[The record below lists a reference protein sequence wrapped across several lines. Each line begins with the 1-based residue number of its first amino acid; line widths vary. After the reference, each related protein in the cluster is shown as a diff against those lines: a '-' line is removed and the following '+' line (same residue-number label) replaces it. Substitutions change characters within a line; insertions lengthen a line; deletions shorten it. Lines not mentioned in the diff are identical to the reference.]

1 MSKRRPTEL
10 RSSNVPLSIH
20 RYTKP
25 NLKNSIKEYWGF
37 DNIQPYFPP
46 IEKLFKTSEL
56 ERVTEYGIS
65 FHDEIIEVLNETQ
78 IKTLKGTTE
87 IHKKVTMLLNPFK
100 WMRGKYGQTL
110 DLPTSSEQASSY
122 FKKIQNNNNAAYVG
136 ALISS
141 VLSES
146 ECIHFPKTYGV
157 FVGTST
163 EHTIDISDDY
173 EELSES
179 NWFTQNIGKT
189 FDVKLSPEI
198 QTCNDFKHT
207 RSERISLQLGESID
221 LENIEEISTIQTE
234 NVVMADMTNIFKDDR
249 NHDESKSDSSSVS
262 TSYIF
267 DIHSCDCEDSED
279 EDEEIEENDEPFA
292 WATFKN
298 VPVQITIMEKCEG
311 TIFELMM
318 MNPDS
323 EKHIA
328 WITQLM
334 FALAFAQ
341 KLIGLTHNDLHANN
355 IMYIKTDKEF
365 LYYNSGGTLYKV
377 PTFGYIIKIIDFER
391 GIFSLKLTGM
401 KEPKLF
407 ISDHFELHEEAGGQ
421 YNYGDSYNSKYP
433 EIKPNAS
440 FDLCRF
446 ATSVFW
452 DLFPEGPTHL
462 EYKENLIFKLFMK
475 WLNINDKSIL
485 FSEKDERHDRFHGF
499 HLYKAIARY
508 CKDNAIPRKE
518 ILSVKTLYETFD
530 VPKDKILLI
539 D

>member
-1 MSKRRPTEL
+1 MYL
-10 RSSNVPLSIH
+10 
-20 RYTKP
+20 
-25 NLKNSIKEYWGF
+25 
-37 DNIQPYFPP
+37 QPFFPP
-46 IEKLFKTSEL
+46 LEKLFKTNIL
-56 ERVTEYGIS
+56 ENASEYGIK
-65 FHDEIIEVLNETQ
+65 FENEITSIIAPNTIKVGGNSLN
-78 IKTLKGTTE
+78 
-87 IHKKVTMLLNPFK
+87 IHRKITMLLNPFK
-100 WMRGKYGQTL
+100 YMQGDYGNTL
-110 DLPTSSEQASSY
+110 SLPNISDQSKEAHD
-122 FKKIQNNNNAAYVG
+122 KIHNHNNAAYVG
-136 ALISS
+136 AIISAT
-141 VLSES
+141 LSAS
-146 ECIHFPKTYGV
+146 GCQHFPTIYGL
-157 FVGTST
+157 FTGLSKS
-163 EHTIDISDDY
+163 HTIDISDDY
-173 EELSES
+173 EDLCDES
-179 NWFTQNIGKT
+179 WFTQNIGKT

-328 WITQLM
+328 WISQLM

-401 KEPKLF
+401 KEAKLF

-475 WLNINDKSIL
+475 WLNINDKSVL

>member
-157 FVGTST
+157 FVGTSS

-189 FDVKLSPEI
+189 FDVKISPEI

-221 LENIEEISTIQTE
+221 LENIEEIFPPDTI
-234 NVVMADMTNIFKDDR
+234 NGKHGMAIVAR
-249 NHDESKSDSSSVS
+249 RV
-262 TSYIF
+262 
-267 DIHSCDCEDSED
+267 
-279 EDEEIEENDEPFA
+279 EENI
-292 WATFKN
+292 KN
-298 VPVQITIMEKCEG
+298 
-311 TIFELMM
+311 L
-318 MNPDS
+318 
-323 EKHIA
+323 
-328 WITQLM
+328 
-334 FALAFAQ
+334 
-341 KLIGLTHNDLHANN
+341 
-355 IMYIKTDKEF
+355 
-365 LYYNSGGTLYKV
+365 
-377 PTFGYIIKIIDFER
+377 
-391 GIFSLKLTGM
+391 
-401 KEPKLF
+401 
-407 ISDHFELHEEAGGQ
+407 
-421 YNYGDSYNSKYP
+421 
-433 EIKPNAS
+433 
-440 FDLCRF
+440 
-446 ATSVFW
+446 
-452 DLFPEGPTHL
+452 
-462 EYKENLIFKLFMK
+462 
-475 WLNINDKSIL
+475 
-485 FSEKDERHDRFHGF
+485 
-499 HLYKAIARY
+499 
-508 CKDNAIPRKE
+508 
-518 ILSVKTLYETFD
+518 
-530 VPKDKILLI
+530 
-539 D
+539 